1 MSQVPASIP
10 RPLVRANQW
19 VIVLSVVFTWN
30 TGAYGVLAIP
40 LVAGLLGVLF
50 NFNPVMRIAKLF
62 LKKNP
67 SSYVQEDRGQQRF
80 NQFLAASFLLVTLVG
95 FTFQWSI
102 VAYVFS
108 AMVLMAALVA
118 ILGFC
123 VGCFI
128 LCQWSQYQYRRRNY
142 VYIVSPSSYFATI

>member
-19 VIVLSVVFTWN
+19 VIVLSVVFTWI

-50 NFNPVMRIAKLF
+50 NFNPVMRVAKLF
-62 LKKNP
+62 LKKSP

-80 NQFLAASFLLVTLVG
+80 NQLLAVFFLLVALAG

-102 VAYVFS
+102 VAYVSS
-108 AMVLMAALVA
+108 AMVLVAALVA

-128 LCQWSQYQYRRRNY
+128 LYQWSQYQYRRRNH
-142 VYIVSPSSYFATI
+142 V

>member
-1 MSQVPASIP
+1 MSQAAASIP

-19 VIVLSVVFTWN
+19 VIVLSVVFTWT
-30 TGAYGVLAIP
+30 TGVYWVLAIP

-62 LKKNP
+62 LKRSP
-67 SSYVQEDRGQQRF
+67 SSYIQEDRGQQRF
-80 NQFLAASFLLVTLVG
+80 NQLLAVFFLLMALVG

-108 AMVLMAALVA
+108 AMVLVAATVA

-123 VGCFI
+123 IGCFI
-128 LCQWSQYQYRRRNY
+128 LYQWSQYQYRRRNH
-142 VYIVSPSSYFATI
+142 V

>member
-10 RPLVRANQW
+10 RPLVRTNQW
-19 VIVLSVVFTWN
+19 VIVLSVVFTWI

-50 NFNPVMRIAKLF
+50 NFNPVMRVAKLF
-62 LKKNP
+62 LKKSP
-67 SSYVQEDRGQQRF
+67 SSYVQEDQGQQRF
-80 NQFLAASFLLVTLVG
+80 NQLLAVFFLLVALAG
-95 FTFQWSI
+95 FTFQWSV

-108 AMVLMAALVA
+108 AMVLVAALVA

-128 LCQWSQYQYRRRNY
+128 LYQWSQYQYRRRNH
-142 VYIVSPSSYFATI
+142 V